1 MCYNVSKVRYFRMN
15 YTEDYIIALE
25 DLITDKLL
33 PAYVESCRRRGIDP
47 NQNSIIKE
55 LLFIMKKKKEMPA
68 LLKAKEF

>member
-1 MCYNVSKVRYFRMN
+1 MN
-15 YTEDYIIALE
+15 YTEEYIRALE

-33 PAYVESCRRRGIDP
+33 PAYIESCRRRGIDP

-68 LLKAKEF
+68 LLKPKEFWTWFMWVIGV